1 MAYAHARF
9 LFRRDGVPSDEH
21 GSGGAPAGA
30 DPGTVGWNRPTG
42 SRILCTDTGD
52 TYIFDGTNWDQQ
64 LDVNS
69 TFSDAADTYDD
80 TTATVNAPAA
90 DDAVGVHAA
99 YATGVD
105 VNFPG
110 AFTNPVV
117 PRNVSCTFS
126 GGYDGGDIQITGT
139 DMLDVACVETIA
151 DVAGTTVYG
160 TKVFK
165 TVTAAVQQNLGGGG
179 QTCSIGWGHKLG
191 LLQKPEVATG
201 VLTVDGVS
209 EPCTVDNTAQSWGF
223 IPTTV
228 PDGAKN
234 YRLQYVKA
242 GATSTVTAT
251 P

>member
-9 LFRRDGVPSDEH
+9 LFRRDGVPSDEQ

-30 DPGTVGWNRPTG
+30 DTGTTGWNRPTG

-80 TTATVNAPAA
+80 TTATVAAPAA
-90 DDAVGVHAA
+90 DNAVGVHAG
-99 YATGVD
+99 YATGVN

-110 AFTNPVV
+110 PFTSPVV
-117 PRNVSCTFS
+117 PRNLSVTYDAL
-126 GGYDGGDIQITGT
+126 YDGGDTTIIGT
-139 DMLDVACVETIA
+139 DMLDAACTEVIA
-151 DVAGTTVYG
+151 DVPGATVYG

-165 TVTAAVQQNLGGGG
+165 TVTSATQQNLGAGGVSAG
-179 QTCSIGWGHKLG
+179 IGWGHKLG
-191 LLQKPEVATG
+191 LLVKPEVATG

-228 PDGAKN
+228 PNAAHN

-242 GATSTVTAT
+242 GATSVVTAT